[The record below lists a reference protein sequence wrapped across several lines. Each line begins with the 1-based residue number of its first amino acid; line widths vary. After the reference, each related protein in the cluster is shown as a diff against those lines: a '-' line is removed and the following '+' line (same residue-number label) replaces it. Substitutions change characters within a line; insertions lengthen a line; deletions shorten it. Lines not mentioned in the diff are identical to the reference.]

1 VLQNAEAR
9 RPRPLALLL
18 ALLCEIGLIL
28 RSLLRLGQWHGHC
41 QLATRRTSMKK
52 VLGLIMVVAILAAA
66 AAPSFAQRRKRSC
79 NSSSQTYNSQASYDS
94 RGYYDNSGVY
104 DNSSV
109 YYDYG
114 YDNRSFWQKHRDKLM
129 VAIGAG
135 AGAALGSVF
144 GGRRGAVIGA
154 AAGAGS
160 SALYTY
166 KIRNRGYRY

>member
-1 VLQNAEAR
+1 
-9 RPRPLALLL
+9 
-18 ALLCEIGLIL
+18 
-28 RSLLRLGQWHGHC
+28 
-41 QLATRRTSMKK
+41 MKK
-52 VLGLIMVVAILAAA
+52 VLGLIMVVAILAGA

-114 YDNRSFWQKHRDKLM
+114 YDNRSFWQKHRDKLT